1 MNIGCKY
8 KNVCK
13 CKECEH
19 AYFQECSKFV
29 LAHTA
34 WLTRSIRPF
43 VKTTLELHDP
53 IVWGKDMNK
62 VKSAVTQYAMKMNSE
77 VLRYDLNDM
86 ITAVMREED
95 LEGKVFY
102 VEVPRRGVW
111 KAEDQTV
118 KCLST
123 FISRVK
129 VIGGCCGIYV
139 SAATGY
145 KIQKEDAE
153 ELR

>member
-1 MNIGCKY
+1 MNGCKY
-8 KNVCK
+8 KEACH
-13 CKECEH
+13 CKECGYV
-19 AYFQECSKFV
+19 YFQECRQFI
-29 LAHTA
+29 LAHAA

-43 VKTTLELHDP
+43 IKTTLELHSAE
-53 IVWGKDMNK
+53 VWSKDMNK
-62 VKSAVTQYAMKMNSE
+62 AKSAATQYALKMNSE

-86 ITAVMREED
+86 ITMVMREED

-102 VEVPRRGVW
+102 VEVPRRGQW

-129 VIGGCCGIYV
+129 VVGGCVAVYI
-139 SAATGY
+139 SPSTGY
-145 KIQKEDAE
+145 KLTKEDAE
-153 ELR
+153 EIR